1 MPKKFEDVKLQAL
14 LDENSARTLEEL
26 VEILNV
32 NKSTI
37 SDRLRMEKI
46 KKESK
51 WGFHMNYLN
60 SIQNC

>member
-1 MPKKFEDVKLQAL
+1 LQAL

-51 WGFHMNYLN
+51 
-60 SIQNC
+60 